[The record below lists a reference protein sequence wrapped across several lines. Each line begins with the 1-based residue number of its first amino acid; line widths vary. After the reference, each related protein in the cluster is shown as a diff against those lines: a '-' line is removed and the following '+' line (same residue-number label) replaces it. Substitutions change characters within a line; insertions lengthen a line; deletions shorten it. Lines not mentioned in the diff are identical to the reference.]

1 MENYFYLDRLESG
14 QSGSVSLY
22 VQLEGETQGNDYQD
36 TLARL
41 QMNFA
46 VEKVETK
53 KVIENVKTGDTSQ
66 IMLFSGL
73 ALVSG
78 LVLLIFAMMSM
89 KKYRNEK
96 GV

>member
-1 MENYFYLDRLESG
+1 MVE
-14 QSGSVSLY
+14 LY

-46 VEKVETK
+46 VEKVASKT
-53 KVIENVKTGDTSQ
+53 VVENVKTGDTSQ
-66 IMLFSGL
+66 IMLFSSL
-73 ALVSG
+73 TLISG
-78 LVLLIFAMMSM
+78 LILMIFAVMSM
-89 KKYRNEK
+89 KRRRDEK